1 MLSFRTVTSD
11 TLELLKALMS
21 ASELSSLRLVGGTAF
36 LASDYLVTNNNIN
49 YLGIMGGGTFTFDP
63 NEEIVLV
70 LVNDNRLAQ
79 LSSGGTIKGF
89 RGLFYFDKS
98 VIPEGTVVRLAE
110 RKDTPTS
117 LIDAQVKTIDIQKF
131 LRDGRVY
138 IRVGESLYNM
148 DGVKV
153 E

>member
-1 MLSFRTVTSD
+1 VD
-11 TLELLKALMS
+11 
-21 ASELSSLRLVGGTAF
+21 LV
-36 LASDYLVTNNNIN
+36 LN
-49 YLGIMGGGTFTFDP
+49 DP
-63 NEEIVLV
+63 NEIVLI
-70 LVNDNRLAQ
+70 LVNDNRFAQ
-79 LSSGGTIKGF
+79 LSSGGTIDGF
-89 RGLFYFDKS
+89 RGIFYFDKS
-98 VIPEGTVVRLAE
+98 VISEGTVVRLAE